1 MEETKDL
8 SKPVIDN
15 ERMEIRSELS
25 KMSMEEIL
33 RLKEELGSKLYNRAV
48 GIGSGK
54 KHHSKV
60 TSKGKLLVNAQTIT
74 LVLTWARYNY
84 IKISIFCLIDELKRD
99 NKNRPREE
107 SSKKPVKRFRDV
119 VGLTSELK
127 KEKRDPRFDSMC
139 GEFDEKVCMQN

>member
-60 TSKGKLLVNAQTIT
+60 TSKGKLLVNAHNIT
-74 LVLTWARYNY
+74 LV
-84 IKISIFCLIDELKRD
+84 
-99 NKNRPREE
+99 
-107 SSKKPVKRFRDV
+107 KPGR
-119 VGLTSELK
+119 GIIT
-127 KEKRDPRFDSMC
+127 
-139 GEFDEKVCMQN
+139 

>member
-60 TSKGKLLVNAQTIT
+60 TSKGKLLVNAQNIT
-74 LVLTWARYNY
+74 L
-84 IKISIFCLIDELKRD
+84 
-99 NKNRPREE
+99 
-107 SSKKPVKRFRDV
+107 KPGR
-119 VGLTSELK
+119 GIIT
-127 KEKRDPRFDSMC
+127 
-139 GEFDEKVCMQN
+139 